1 MLDDIK
7 IEDVQSHSIMDTVMQ
22 DLPNQDPAEVSKKIM
37 AEFETDLQNLD
48 AGLEQ
53 EKERQAT
60 DLEQKL
66 AARKELVEA
75 NRAQK
80 ALASA

>member
-1 MLDDIK
+1 VLDDIK
-7 IEDVQSHSIMDTVMQ
+7 IEDVQSDSITDTVMQ
-22 DLPNQDPAEVSKKIM
+22 ELPNQDPAEVSKKIM

-53 EKERQAT
+53 EKERQTT